1 MVEVVCVGGGGG
13 ERENIQ
19 RHSIL
24 LSFFYGPGRDFFSEN
39 HFFINLK
46 KTDLGVKGV
55 MITKIRQKVSTHSNV
70 FVYILHSLL
79 HTWFSIPT

>member
-1 MVEVVCVGGGGG
+1 MVEVVCVGGEE
-13 ERENIQ
+13 EREKIYKD
-19 RHSIL
+19 IL
-24 LSFFYGPGRDFFSEN
+24 YCFHFSTGQGETFSEN